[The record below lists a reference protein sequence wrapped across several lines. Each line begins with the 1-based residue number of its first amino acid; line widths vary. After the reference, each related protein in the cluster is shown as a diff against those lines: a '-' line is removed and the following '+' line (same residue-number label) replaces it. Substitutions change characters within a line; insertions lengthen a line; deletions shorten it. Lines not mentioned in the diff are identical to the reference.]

1 MVGVGV
7 GGVVT
12 VLALVRLGNPAPARK
27 AGVYLPLLPCV
38 VDGERRETKSTERD
52 HQHNRHQHTR
62 QESSRALFLVLKKPK
77 RKAALLHSK

>member
-52 HQHNRHQHTR
+52 HQHNR